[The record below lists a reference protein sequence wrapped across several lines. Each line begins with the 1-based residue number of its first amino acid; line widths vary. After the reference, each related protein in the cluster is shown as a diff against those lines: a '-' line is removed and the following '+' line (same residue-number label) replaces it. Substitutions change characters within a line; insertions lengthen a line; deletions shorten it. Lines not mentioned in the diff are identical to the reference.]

1 MFSLYFPPLLYPV
14 VCYHPSYSH
23 PKQMNA
29 GLQEARVWWINFYQK
44 IWQQIEDD
52 EFRLGLRILTP
63 FLSRKISKVQDG
75 PGCIEQVQ
83 SPRPFDQNNHKEG
96 YGKDAYSPGQNTV
109 VGSLSLLQGIFP
121 AHWSNS
127 GLLHCRQILYQ
138 LSHKRS
144 PRTLE
149 WVSLSLLQWIFLT
162 QELNPDL
169 LHYRW
174 IIYQL
179 SYQESPGKNKKC
191 YFCIVGSSSLIA
203 FKILVSHLAG
213 LAEEKTSWCDWL
225 VRAPGMESSSPN
237 FN

>member
-109 VGSLSLLQGIFP
+109 VGSLSLLQGNLPSPLIE
-121 AHWSNS
+121 
-127 GLLHCRQILYQ
+127 L
-138 LSHKRS
+138 RS
-144 PRTLE
+144 PALQAD
-149 WVSLSLLQWIFLT
+149 SLPAEPQAKPKNTGVGKPFPSPADISDPGIEPRSPALQVDYLPT
-162 QELNPDL
+162 EL
-169 LHYRW
+169 
-174 IIYQL
+174 
-179 SYQESPGKNKKC
+179 SGKP
-191 YFCIVGSSSLIA
+191 
-203 FKILVSHLAG
+203 
-213 LAEEKTSWCDWL
+213 W
-225 VRAPGMESSSPN
+225 
-237 FN
+237 